1 MGLRIIKI
9 TKKEKLL
16 ITEFLKKKFAYINLE
31 ETRDSLYIVY
41 DEANESY
48 QLNFTVDSATYEGS
62 TQSANFKIT
71 KSCFNNLKAKDR
83 IKSIN
88 LKEN

>member
-71 KSCFNNLKAKDR
+71 KSCFIILKQR
-83 IKSIN
+83 I
-88 LKEN
+88 E